1 MSANNLPAIIRNAK
15 LGEYETIGKLDRE
28 CYINTDRHW
37 RLVCGMVD
45 PATWLQWLWIDGAKK
60 GVLEGHDKVLVL
72 ERTDTS
78 EIIGVA
84 WYRVYSEANPPSQ
97 PVSFPEGMNTVE
109 DKIVNDSR
117 NRWLENLVQEHGKI
131 LFKLSR
137 PRVIRRQVKSLT
149 RTNDTDVSEFVIGP
163 QYQGTGLGKRLME
176 QVIEEARTQG
186 LNVFLSAASGKES
199 SRESPSSLSYHLHRF
214 REARVL
220 RKVWIQGSGKVGD
233 VSSWD
238 YRRRESD
245 IRLARH
251 ERQLMMADIAFLS
264 QLTMML
270 LELFPSTQ

>member
-1 MSANNLPAIIRNAK
+1 MSSNNLPAIIRNAK

-28 CYINTDRHW
+28 CYINTDRYW
-37 RLVCGMVD
+37 RLVCGTVD

-131 LFKLSR
+131 LY
-137 PRVIRRQVKSLT
+137 
-149 RTNDTDVSEFVIGP
+149 VSEFVIGP

-186 LNVFLSAASGKES
+186 LNVFLSAASGK
-199 SRESPSSLSYHLHRF
+199 
-214 REARVL
+214 
-220 RKVWIQGSGKVGD
+220 QGFYEKYGFKEVEKSVM
-233 VSSWD
+233 
-238 YRRRESD
+238 
-245 IRLARH
+245 LAH
-251 ERQLMMADIAFLS
+251 GTIEG
-264 QLTMML
+264 LTMML